1 MKITGWANAR
11 ITCNSMKEVEQKQ
24 KELQRKGYN
33 TFGLIEVTEYGY
45 FVFETQISI
54 TFEDNKTFVKPL

>member
-1 MKITGWANAR
+1 MKITGWANVR
-11 ITCNSMKEVEQKQ
+11 ITCNSMEEVEQKQ

-45 FVFETQISI
+45 FVFETQIYI